1 MLLSNKQRHAH
12 DEHNRLLH
20 GASADFMEADDVR
33 VHQQPVVQDFPIH
46 IDVDLQLS
54 TMSSVSELVPVI
66 HGTHSNTRTLKF
78 LTMPPRSMNLPA
90 TSSPVAR
97 LRSSIVMP

>member
-1 MLLSNKQRHAH
+1 MLHL
-12 DEHNRLLH
+12 
-20 GASADFMEADDVR
+20 MEADDVR
-33 VHQQPVVQDFPIH
+33 VHQQSVVQDFPIH
-46 IDVDLQLS
+46 IDVDLQLRNVRS
-54 TMSSVSELVPVI
+54 ISGLVTVI
-66 HGTHSNTRTLKF
+66 YGPKHYCTLLKF